1 MSMTRRADPRIAE
14 MSGAA
19 ALPRKSGEL
28 VFHDPWERR
37 VFALTVALCEQGLYQ
52 WDEFR
57 DCLIAEITAADQAAD
72 TDYAKPSY
80 YESWLAAFE
89 TLVIDK
95 GICTPEQLSPLRA
108 ERLSPRPLA
117 EEGENARIP
126 KPIRQ
131 KS

>member
-1 MSMTRRADPRIAE
+1 MIRRADPRIAE

-37 VFALTVALCEQGLYQ
+37 VFALTVALCEQGLYH

-57 DCLIAEITAADQAAD
+57 DRLIAEISAAEQAAD
-72 TDYAKPSY
+72 IPSY

-89 TLVIDK
+89 KLIIAK
-95 GICTPEQLSPLRA
+95 GICTPKQLSALIA
-108 ERLSPRPLA
+108 EP
-117 EEGENARIP
+117 
-126 KPIRQ
+126 
-131 KS
+131 

>member
-1 MSMTRRADPRIAE
+1 MTRRADPRIAE

-37 VFALTVALCEQGLYQ
+37 VFALTVALCEQGLYH

-57 DCLIAEITAADQAAD
+57 DRLIAEIAAVDQAESSDASHSSR
-72 TDYAKPSY
+72 PSY

-89 TLVIDK
+89 KLVIDK
-95 GICTPEQLSPLRA
+95 GICTPEQLNALIA
-108 ERLSPRPLA
+108 EL
-117 EEGENARIP
+117 
-126 KPIRQ
+126 
-131 KS
+131 

>member
-1 MSMTRRADPRIAE
+1 MIMTRRADPRIAE

-57 DCLIAEITAADQAAD
+57 DRLIAEIAAVDQAESSDAGHSSR
-72 TDYAKPSY
+72 PSY

-89 TLVIDK
+89 KLVIDK
-95 GICTPEQLSPLRA
+95 GICTPEQLSTLTA
-108 ERLSPRPLA
+108 EL
-117 EEGENARIP
+117 
-126 KPIRQ
+126 
-131 KS
+131 